1 MTWKKIAESNDIIVF
16 ENETK
21 KHKIKIEARKRNNG
35 WEVFKTRIDGDSS
48 NLISE
53 HFIEDRK
60 QALKL
65 INRLKRDT
73 SLFRSRQGIMLK
85 RVYKEEFLEKWT
97 FTIDDEN
104 IKNFLYVKFDPHVRV
119 DIVIHEKYVV
129 QEKKVIEQIEERL
142 GLKEIGEDFLYE
154 VYYFRR
160 SNAVKRENEIPVD
173 NLVDIEFDFNEE
185 YY

>member
-104 IKNFLYVKFDPHVRV
+104 IKNFL
-119 DIVIHEKYVV
+119 
-129 QEKKVIEQIEERL
+129 
-142 GLKEIGEDFLYE
+142 
-154 VYYFRR
+154 
-160 SNAVKRENEIPVD
+160 
-173 NLVDIEFDFNEE
+173 
-185 YY
+185 